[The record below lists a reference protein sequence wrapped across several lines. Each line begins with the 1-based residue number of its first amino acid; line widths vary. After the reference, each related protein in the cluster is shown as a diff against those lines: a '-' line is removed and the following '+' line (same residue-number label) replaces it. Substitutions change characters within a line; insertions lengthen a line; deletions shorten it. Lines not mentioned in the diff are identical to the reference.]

1 MTIPEQ
7 QLSELG
13 YTPLWIEYGVLTAEI
28 LALQHEYCK
37 ASEDGSRTEHYRY
50 ASFRNFLHNKTA
62 LTDLECEQ
70 YAHLARI
77 DADSFMAG
85 AAMVDILRMPNLTE
99 KQFFRLAEELSGYGT
114 WTEKI
119 ITNERVKFGID
130 QALNKRLHQA

>member
-13 YTPLWIEYGVLTAEI
+13 YTPLWMEYGVLTAEI
-28 LALQHEYCK
+28 LALQHEHWK
-37 ASEDGSRTEHYRY
+37 TSQDIGGVEHYRY
-50 ASFRNFLHNKTA
+50 ASFRNFLQNKTT
-62 LTDLECEQ
+62 LTDTECKQ

-99 KQFFRLAEELSGYGT
+99 KQFMYLAEELAGYGT

-119 ITNERVKFGID
+119 ITKEREKFGVGE
-130 QALNKRLHQA
+130 